1 MIKREPPIQSIPIRT
16 PEGEAIRK
24 AFKPPVLVGTNYSQ
38 IELRVLERV
47 HEELYL
53 YHRTDVPRPPCVFC
67 ELEAAQRLGLS
78 LEDYR
83 AQVSLSD
90 EIVQELIDE
99 EESDG

>member
-1 MIKREPPIQSIPIRT
+1 VTSKRKPPIQNIPIRT
-16 PEGEAIRK
+16 PEGEAIRR

-38 IELRVLERV
+38 IEMRVLEHV
-47 HEELYL
+47 HKDL
-53 YHRTDVPRPPCVFC
+53 YHRTDVLRPPCVFC

-83 AQVSLSD
+83 AQVALSD

-99 EESDG
+99 GESDG